1 MLKND
6 YLELYL
12 QKSRILSEFEKE
24 IQQDDDNYVLNLSR
38 PLSTDKIKDINNKN
52 LFKFT
57 DDLFYINQ
65 LTICYFLQLQI
76 KN

>member
-24 IQQDDDNYVLNLSR
+24 IQQDDDNYILNLSP
-38 PLSTDKIKDINNKN
+38 PLSTDKI
-52 LFKFT
+52 
-57 DDLFYINQ
+57 
-65 LTICYFLQLQI
+65 
-76 KN
+76 

>member
-24 IQQDDDNYVLNLSR
+24 IQQDQTGSSDE
-38 PLSTDKIKDINNKN
+38 DKEPR
-52 LFKFT
+52 KFE
-57 DDLFYINQ
+57 DLFDDKGN
-65 LTICYFLQLQI
+65 I
-76 KN
+76 K